1 MTGWSAVDEL
11 RVVVAVPTFR
21 RNDDLVEL
29 IPLLLGQVDEVMAQ
43 NPEVRAHVLIVDNDP
58 DGGARGTVMGAGERV
73 RYVHEPAPGLA
84 AVRNR
89 ALDESSSDRLLA
101 FIDDDGRPAPDWLP
115 ALVRAWKS
123 ATPVAVAGRVLE
135 EYEVPP
141 DEWLVA
147 GGFFRRRSLPTG
159 VLVPTAPAGNLLLDL
174 DAVRALDLHFDER
187 FGRSGGEDT
196 LLTRALARAGGGI
209 LWCEESRVVDQVPR
223 NRMNRAWVLAR
234 ARSHGAISVR
244 VALVE
249 SPTPVRRALVRCR
262 AAATGG
268 VRVLVGSG
276 RALLGVA
283 GGSLEHH
290 ARGLRLQHRG
300 LGMIDGARGHV
311 GADYAR

>member
-1 MTGWSAVDEL
+1 MDEL

-21 RNDDLVEL
+21 RNHDLVEL
-29 IPLLLGQVDEVMAQ
+29 IPLLLDQVAEVVEQ
-43 NPEVRAHVLIVDNDP
+43 HPEVQAHVLIVDNDP
-58 DGGARGTVMGAGERV
+58 DAGARSVVVGTDERV

-89 ALDESSSDRLLA
+89 ALDESSSERLLA
-101 FIDDDGRPAPDWLP
+101 FMDDDGRPAPDWLT

-159 VLVPTAPAGNLLLDL
+159 VRVPTAPAGNLLLDL

-187 FGRSGGEDT
+187 FGLSGGEDT

-223 NRMNRAWVLAR
+223 DRMNRAWVLAR

-249 SPTPVRRALVRCR
+249 SPTAAGRALVRSR
-262 AAATGG
+262 ATVAGAA
-268 VRVLVGSG
+268 RVVVGSL
-276 RALLGVA
+276 RALVGVA

-290 ARGLRLQHRG
+290 ARGLRLQRRG
-300 LGMIDGARGHV
+300 LGMIDGVMGHI